1 MPGLIGLNRSLSKK
15 WALIMSF
22 LATRLGDARDKT
34 PGLSGRNANPR
45 AGPGFD
51 AGMSF
56 RRIVAKAHRGGAL
69 LRAGIGACAL
79 ACVPAAR
86 AQDSCASAPVG
97 AAVDRS
103 TPTGRV
109 TFVNE
114 RLELTLAD
122 GRLLKITGLDP
133 PRPTPGDPDLDV
145 NSSVK
150 LADWLVGRDVAF
162 RLLESRPD
170 RWGRLA
176 VEAFAP
182 VGDPTSP
189 ARPLAQAALAAGLA
203 RFAPGDAA
211 RGCRTALLA
220 AEAGARAAALG
231 LWADP
236 YYAVI
241 AAGDHDGFAGKAGTS
256 VIVEGR
262 VIDVERSAYRTTLHF
277 GSRRGRDF
285 SVTILQRN
293 TKIFAAAG
301 MDFESFK
308 GRMIRVR
315 GLLDTRFGPQIEV
328 SGPDEIEAMTQAK
341 DDVGPQPALR
351 R

>member
-1 MPGLIGLNRSLSKK
+1 MGPHNPLPRCAFGAAGGNPPKLRGR
-15 WALIMSF
+15 
-22 LATRLGDARDKT
+22 ATK
-34 PGLSGRNANPR
+34 PR

-51 AGMSF
+51 ADMSL
-56 RRIVAKAHRGGAL
+56 RSAVARARTKGAL
-69 LRAGIGACAL
+69 LRAGIGAFAL
-79 ACVPAAR
+79 ACAPAAR
-86 AQDSCASAPVG
+86 AQESCASAPVG
-97 AAVDRS
+97 AAADRS
-103 TPTGRV
+103 VETGRV

-122 GRLLKITGLDP
+122 GRLLKIIGLDP

-150 LADWLVGRDVAF
+150 LADWLVGKDVAF

-182 VGDPTSP
+182 AGDPTSP
-189 ARPLAQAALAAGLA
+189 AHSLAQAALAAGLA
-203 RFAPGDAA
+203 RFEPGEGA
-211 RGCRTALLA
+211 RQCRTSLLV
-220 AEAGARAAALG
+220 AEASARAAALG

-262 VIDVERSAYRTTLHF
+262 VIGVERSAYRTMLLF
-277 GSRRGRDF
+277 GARRGWDF

-293 TKIFAAAG
+293 TKIFGAAG
-301 MDFESFK
+301 WISKASKAALYACAAFST
-308 GRMIRVR
+308 R
-315 GLLDTRFGPQIEV
+315 GLG
-328 SGPDEIEAMTQAK
+328 
-341 DDVGPQPALR
+341 R
-351 R
+351 RSKSPVRMRSKR